1 MTAVY
6 CGTYNFMSRMAQPTY
21 AADGTLLD
29 GGIDLNMKEGMAEY
43 VVCLY
48 VVVVITTIC
57 QLPLNFTFGR

>member
-1 MTAVY
+1 
-6 CGTYNFMSRMAQPTY
+6 MSRMAQPTY